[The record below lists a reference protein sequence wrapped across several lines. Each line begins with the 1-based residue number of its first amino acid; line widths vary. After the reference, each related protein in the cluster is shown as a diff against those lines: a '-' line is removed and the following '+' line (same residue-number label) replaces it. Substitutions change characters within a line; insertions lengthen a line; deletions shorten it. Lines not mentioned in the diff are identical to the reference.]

1 MWNREP
7 RYLRLSGQALLD
19 YAHSRGVW
27 LTDANF
33 SPEHNR
39 DLVEKGCAAKLGDA
53 EIRSRNQGTPD
64 RDLLSTGDMGSDCRC
79 SRSAVGNYSGLDPCY
94 LEMTDAHGAILLR
107 ASVASDKSRRGVS
120 AELTD
125 PPVRTQGTERSFAAL
140 RDFFILHAG
149 W

>member
-53 EIRSRNQGTPD
+53 EIRSRIRARQTEIYSQ
-64 RDLLSTGDMGSDCRC
+64 RATWAAIVA
-79 SRSAVGNYSGLDPCY
+79 AV
-94 LEMTDAHGAILLR
+94 
-107 ASVASDKSRRGVS
+107 
-120 AELTD
+120 
-125 PPVRTQGTERSFAAL
+125 AAL
-140 RDFFILHAG
+140 LGIIPAWILVI
-149 W
+149 WK